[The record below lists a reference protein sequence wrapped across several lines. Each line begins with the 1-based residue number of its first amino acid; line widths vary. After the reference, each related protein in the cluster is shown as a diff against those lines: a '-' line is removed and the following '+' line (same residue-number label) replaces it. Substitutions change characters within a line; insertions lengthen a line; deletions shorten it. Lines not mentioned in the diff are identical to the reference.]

1 MNKTLTQR
9 ISKEQFN
16 QYEIIRLSGC
26 YNMFDKR
33 AIDETG
39 LTKSD
44 YIFLLL
50 NYKELAK
57 IYNNE

>member
-26 YNMFDKR
+26 DNMFAKR